1 MAQQVWNFQDQFGN
15 EHSFGIYHSPISG
28 HFVSYLDNNILNIDF
43 KVLDNKEYR
52 FYMNHEL
59 MKFSI
64 TKINA
69 NEFIYSL
76 VADIETPTPYNI
88 SLKKTSTENY
98 RMILIG
104 IIALIIII
112 IIFFILIK
120 K

>member
-64 TKINA
+64 TKTNA
-69 NEFIYSL
+69 NEL
-76 VADIETPTPYNI
+76 
-88 SLKKTSTENY
+88 
-98 RMILIG
+98 
-104 IIALIIII
+104 
-112 IIFFILIK
+112 
-120 K
+120 

>member
-64 TKINA
+64 TKTNA
-69 NEFIYSL
+69 NEFIYSS
-76 VADIETPTPYNI
+76 VINI
-88 SLKKTSTENY
+88 FSLFDLN
-98 RMILIG
+98 ILT
-104 IIALIIII
+104 
-112 IIFFILIK
+112 
-120 K
+120 

>member
-1 MAQQVWNFQDQFGN
+1 
-15 EHSFGIYHSPISG
+15 
-28 HFVSYLDNNILNIDF
+28 
-43 KVLDNKEYR
+43 
-52 FYMNHEL
+52 

-64 TKINA
+64 TKTNA

-88 SLKKTSTENY
+88 SLKKTSSENY

-112 IIFFILIK
+112 IILFILIK
-120 K
+120 MNILLIVIIIAAFVGSILTFSLALVWGRF